1 MSVSEQYSIS
11 RKSIYKKI
19 QNKCITIWKN
29 IKQHNCFQHTVDNIK
44 KCFLSTKTAYYNGF
58 MKDNVTLK
66 TGVMVAENSASLHH
80 RNNLHFK
87 DIKTVKNILQ

>member
-1 MSVSEQYSIS
+1 
-11 RKSIYKKI
+11 
-19 QNKCITIWKN
+19 
-29 IKQHNCFQHTVDNIK
+29 
-44 KCFLSTKTAYYNGF
+44 

-80 RNNLHFK
+80 MNNLHFK

>member
-1 MSVSEQYSIS
+1 
-11 RKSIYKKI
+11 
-19 QNKCITIWKN
+19 
-29 IKQHNCFQHTVDNIK
+29 
-44 KCFLSTKTAYYNGF
+44 